1 MGNIPLPALAIKP
14 PAAPPNALE
23 QYAQM
28 MGLKNEMQMQ
38 PLRIQQAQQSLQA
51 GQMQNTMNQRMMDS
65 QNALMNAWASSKGD
79 MNQAMQAAQ
88 ASGKVLPQDLMGFQ
102 EKSLAIQNQAA
113 QLVAAKGKQAASDAD
128 AWAGAAQQVGN
139 ANPQERPQVYQ
150 QVLQNLAQGGHNVSQ
165 LPPQYPGDQQFQKMS
180 LGVMSLSQAVKN
192 QLDLSKIQGEQA
204 EHGSL
209 TPQQVQALNAGLAQ
223 RYSVLNPNKPVPD
236 NLQLGANATPD
247 DFNRI
252 DKLMEGTEKSQMTA
266 QQMAANIGLRKQTL
280 DMMSQFR
287 QQQLAQSQ
295 DRMLGQGYDYANNFI
310 NQKMQPLQQLSQRAS
325 RLASTL
331 QQANPQADSLIA
343 PELLSI
349 AAGGPGSGLRMNEAE
364 IERILGGAT
373 KWTQLQ
379 QNLNKWSIDPAKAQ
393 IPPDQRAQIQK
404 LVNYIQSQARDQ
416 LNIGLNAQQKL
427 ITAKSLD
434 DYHKTITDF
443 SNHFSNAVQGKS
455 SGEGPAPGQADE
467 FAQFGGKR
475 TNQ

>member
-252 DKLMEGTEKSQMTA
+252 DKLMEGTEKSQQTA

-287 QQQLAQSQ
+287 QQQLSLAQDNS
-295 DRMLGQGYDYANNFI
+295 LSKGFDYANTFI
-310 NQKMQPLQQLSQRAS
+310 NQKMQPLQQLSQRIG
-325 RLASTL
+325 RLNKAIL
-331 QQANPQADSLIA
+331 QGDPQSDSMIA

-349 AAGGPGSGLRMNEAE
+349 TTGGPGSGLRMNEAE
-364 IERILGGAT
+364 IDRVVGGAT
-373 KWTQLQ
+373 KWTQLK
-379 QNLNKWSIDPAKAQ
+379 QNLNKWSLDPSKAQ
-393 IPPDQRAQIQK
+393 IPPEQRAQIQK
-404 LVNYIQSQARDQ
+404 LVDYIQGQTQNQ
-416 LNIGLNAQQKL
+416 LNIGMDAQQKL
-427 ITAKSLD
+427 LTAKSLD

-455 SGEGPAPGQADE
+455 APVGQADE

-475 TNQ
+475 TSQ